1 MFKEAESHR
10 VGGQFENFS
19 KVIHKLKNNLLLLG
33 MDHIKADLRFVEE
46 FSRKGEKIV
55 KVEKLFEKI
64 KQAWQD
70 AIPEVEEALS
80 YYGEG

>member
-1 MFKEAESHR
+1 M
-10 VGGQFENFS
+10 
-19 KVIHKLKNNLLLLG
+19 G
-33 MDHIKADLRFVEE
+33 MDHLKADLRFVEE

-64 KQAWQD
+64 KKAWQD
-70 AIPEVEEALS
+70 AIPEVEQALL